1 MAQTSFHLFY
11 FLSFSNCSCSTV
23 VKKLSKLYH
32 AFANERANQFSEFIA
47 FWIFHRLLFLC
58 TKRMDDKTKIF
69 SVAFPSAKRYR
80 LIGGSQNFLPLFFFS
95 FFLSFSSFC
104 VFIQFTQQDSKC
116 FYWNRRR
123 NKTFRTSQLP

>member
-1 MAQTSFHLFY
+1 MKGQTNFPSSLLFEY
-11 FLSFSNCSCSTV
+11 F
-23 VKKLSKLYH
+23 
-32 AFANERANQFSEFIA
+32 IG
-47 FWIFHRLLFLC
+47 FLC

-116 FYWNRRR
+116 FY
-123 NKTFRTSQLP
+123 